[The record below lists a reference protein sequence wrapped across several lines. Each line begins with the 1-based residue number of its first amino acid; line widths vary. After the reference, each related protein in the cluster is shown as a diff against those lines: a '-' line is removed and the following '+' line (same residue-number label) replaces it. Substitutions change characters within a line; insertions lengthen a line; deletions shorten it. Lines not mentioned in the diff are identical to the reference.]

1 MKNSIPRLLITILGL
16 VALIPAIEQAQTP
29 SFVPVTDEVLK
40 NPSPNDWLMFSR
52 TYDAQRFSPLSQI
65 NKQNVGQLRL
75 AWKRDM
81 GTGGSQ
87 ESIPLVYRGVM
98 YSFAPPATIQ
108 ALDAAS
114 GNLLWEYKRQGQ
126 SKTKGLAIYE
136 DMIYFTTPDCAPC
149 KTIQRPAINRISSL
163 LGEELEVV
171 EIDATERP
179 DLAKV
184 WGVMSVPT
192 TFVLDARGEAR
203 YVNNGV
209 ARAEKLLEQIQT
221 L

>member
-1 MKNSIPRLLITILGL
+1 MSFMTSDAIYILLRFGLAIVIIGLGAFAYWLIHRRLLIRARTGVSTLFSTLPEKPVL
-16 VALIPAIEQAQTP
+16 V
-29 SFVPVTDEVLK
+29 
-40 NPSPNDWLMFSR
+40 
-52 TYDAQRFSPLSQI
+52 
-65 NKQNVGQLRL
+65 
-75 AWKRDM
+75 
-81 GTGGSQ
+81 
-87 ESIPLVYRGVM
+87 
-98 YSFAPPATIQ
+98 
-108 ALDAAS
+108 
-114 GNLLWEYKRQGQ
+114 
-126 SKTKGLAIYE
+126 
-136 DMIYFTTPDCAPC
+136 YFTTPDCAPC
-149 KTIQRPAINRISSL
+149 KTIQRPAINRVSHL
-163 LGEELEVV
+163 LGGELEVV